1 MRLLTVWLVSF
12 LLAACVKPADRDPSP
27 PQNTPVMGADG
38 KSADEENPGDE
49 WEAPE
54 APPVRL
60 SGDPRPT
67 GQNDLVIAPGTRLPV
82 TVVHIVD
89 ADTVTVETK
98 DTPPRT
104 FKLRLAGINAPE
116 CHKERK
122 RTARG
127 KMSASCKS
135 DDEAHG
141 HASYLHLKKLL
152 DGKAI
157 TLTCKNL
164 PGSSICEQDRY
175 RRLLATLWDGAV
187 DVNRKLLEDGMAMA
201 FTKYPHDDRAA
212 YREAE
217 LAARAA
223 RRGLWALA
231 RDVPGVL
238 SLMSQKTRSW
248 YRKHDELCRNAM
260 QAAGL
265 PAKLPTKGN

>member
-1 MRLLTVWLVSF
+1 MRLLTVWLVSL
-12 LLAACVKPADRDPSP
+12 LLAACVKPADRDPAEP
-27 PQNTPVMGADG
+27 PAKLAGDLRPAG
-38 KSADEENPGDE
+38 K
-49 WEAPE
+49 
-54 APPVRL
+54 
-60 SGDPRPT
+60 
-67 GQNDLVIAPGTRLPV
+67 NDLVIAPGTRLPV

-98 DTPPRT
+98 ETAPRT

-116 CHKERK
+116 CHKERR

-127 KMSASCKS
+127 KQSASCKS

-152 DGKAI
+152 DGKSI
-157 TLTCKNL
+157 TLTCKTVR
-164 PGSSICEQDRY
+164 GSSICEQDRY
-175 RRLLATLWDGAV
+175 RRLLATLWDGTV
-187 DVNRKLLEDGMAMA
+187 DVNKKMLEDGMAMA

-212 YREAE
+212 YCTAE

-238 SLMSQKTRSW
+238 SLMSQKTRAW
-248 YRKHDELCRNAM
+248 YKKHDESCKAAM
-260 QAAGL
+260 LAAQT
-265 PAKLPTKGN
+265 PTKGN